1 MEQRIVIIGAG
12 HAGVQLAASLREAG
26 HRGPLSLINQEK
38 ELPYQRPP
46 LSKDYVA
53 ADAAS
58 EPLALR
64 PESFYA
70 EHNIDV
76 LADARVDSIDRA
88 GRFVNLGTGAQL
100 PYDRLVIATG
110 ARNRPL
116 TCEGSELP
124 GVYGLRTLDDA
135 RALKLRLADARRVVV
150 IGAGFIGL
158 EFAAAAKKRGLEVT
172 VLEFATRP
180 LGRAASEPLS
190 SWFDA
195 EHRGSGINLRCNE
208 GLERIE
214 AREDHLQVTSTA
226 GSDYVADL
234 VVYGIG
240 VLPNTELAAESGLS
254 CENGILVDELLRTS
268 DERIYALG
276 DCANFPLAD
285 SSERVRLESVQ
296 NANDHARAL
305 ALTLTGQPTEYR
317 ELPWFWSIQ
326 GEHRL
331 QIAGLCAASDDA
343 VLLGEPE
350 TGKFSI
356 ALFRGGV
363 LAAVESVNR
372 PADHISARKLLS
384 SGTPIT
390 ASMLEASASLKE
402 LARSTPIPA

>member
-1 MEQRIVIIGAG
+1 MEPRIVIIGAG

-26 HRGPLSLINQEK
+26 HRGPLSLITQET

-58 EPLALR
+58 GPLALR

-70 EHNIDV
+70 EHDID
-76 LADARVDSIDRA
+76 LIPGARVESIDRA
-88 GRFVNLGTGAQL
+88 TGIVTLSTGTQL
-100 PYDRLVIATG
+100 SYDRLVIATG

-116 TCEGSELP
+116 GCAGSELP
-124 GVYGLRTLDDA
+124 GIYGLRTLDDA
-135 RALKLRLADARRVVV
+135 RALQRRLAEARCVVV

-158 EFAAAAKKRGLEVT
+158 EFAAAARKRGLEVT
-172 VLEFATRP
+172 VLEFAARP

-190 SWFDA
+190 VWFA
-195 EHRGSGINLRCNE
+195 AAHRGSGINLRCNE
-208 GLERIE
+208 GVERIE
-214 AREDHLQVTSTA
+214 AQDGHLQVLSTA
-226 GSDYVADL
+226 GHGYEADL

-240 VLPNTELAAESGLS
+240 VLPNTELAADSGLA
-254 CENGILVDELLRTS
+254 CDNGIMVDAFLRSS

-276 DCANFPLAD
+276 DCANFPLAAT
-285 SSERVRLESVQ
+285 SERARLESVQ
-296 NANDHARAL
+296 NANDQARAL

-317 ELPWFWSIQ
+317 ELPWFWSVQ

-331 QIAGLCAASDDA
+331 QIAGLSAPTDDA
-343 VLLGEPE
+343 VLLGEPD

-363 LAAVESVNR
+363 LTTVESVNR

-390 ASMLEASASLKE
+390 APMLEASASLKE

>member
-26 HRGPLSLINQEK
+26 HSGPVSLITQEA

-53 ADAAS
+53 AGSAS

-70 EHNIDV
+70 EHDID
-76 LADARVDSIDRA
+76 LIAGARVESIDRA
-88 GRFVNLGTGAQL
+88 ACLVTLDTGAQL
-100 PYDRLVIATG
+100 AYDRLVIATG

-116 TCEGSELP
+116 GCVGSELP

-135 RALKLRLADARRVVV
+135 RALQLRLAEARRVVV

-158 EFAAAAKKRGLEVT
+158 EFAAATRKRGLEVT
-172 VLEFATRP
+172 VLEFAARP
-180 LGRAASEPLS
+180 LGRAASKPLS
-190 SWFDA
+190 GWFDA
-195 EHRGSGINLRCNE
+195 AHRNSGINLRCDE
-208 GLERIE
+208 GVERIE
-214 AREDHLQVTSTA
+214 AQDGRLLVLSTA
-226 GSDYVADL
+226 GHGYEADL

-240 VLPNTELAAESGLS
+240 VLPNTELAADSGLA
-254 CENGILVDELLRTS
+254 CENGVLVDACLRSS

-276 DCANFPLAD
+276 DCASFPLDAA
-285 SSERVRLESVQ
+285 SERARLESVQ
-296 NANDHARAL
+296 NANDQARAL
-305 ALTLTGQPTEYR
+305 ALTLTGQPTKYR

-331 QIAGLCAASDDA
+331 QIAGLSKPTDDA

-356 ALFRGGV
+356 ALFRGGI

-384 SGTPIT
+384 SGTTIT

-402 LARSTPIPA
+402 LAQSTPVPA

>member
-26 HRGPLSLINQEK
+26 HRGPLSLISQET

-70 EHNIDV
+70 EHHIDV
-76 LADARVDSIDRA
+76 LAGATVDSIDRA
-88 GRFVNLGTGAQL
+88 AGFVTLSTGAQL
-100 PYDRLVIATG
+100 AYDRLVIATG

-116 TCEGSELP
+116 VCEGSELP

-135 RALKLRLADARRVVV
+135 RALQRRLAEARRVVV

-158 EFAAAAKKRGLEVT
+158 EFAAAARNRGLEVT
-172 VLEFATRP
+172 VLEYAPRP

-190 SWFDA
+190 SWFET
-195 EHRGSGINLRCNE
+195 EHRSSGINLRCNE
-208 GLERIE
+208 GLEHIE
-214 AREDHLQVTSTA
+214 AHDGHLQVISTT
-226 GSDYVADL
+226 GHGYEADL

-240 VLPNTELAAESGLS
+240 VLPNTELAAEAGLS
-254 CENGILVDELLRTS
+254 CQNGILVDALLRTS

-276 DCANFPLAD
+276 DCANFPLAE

-296 NANDHARAL
+296 NANDQARAL
-305 ALTLTGQPTEYR
+305 ALTLTGQPAEYR
-317 ELPWFWSIQ
+317 ELPWFWSVQ
-326 GEHRL
+326 GKHRL
-331 QIAGLCAASDDA
+331 QIAGLSAPADEA
-343 VLLGEPE
+343 VLLGDPA

-372 PADHISARKLLS
+372 PADHISARKILS
-384 SGTPIT
+384 GGTPVT
-390 ASMLEASASLKE
+390 MSMLEAAASLKE
-402 LARSTPIPA
+402 LARSAPIPA